1 MKQEISSFWYTPR
14 GYKGIGLMELLSIK
28 SFKARHKPLN
38 NDNNK
43 SFIPKENQS
52 YNPYGN
58 EVKNNN
64 NEKYIEIG
72 DDDES
77 LPF

>member
-1 MKQEISSFWYTPR
+1 
-14 GYKGIGLMELLSIK
+14 
-28 SFKARHKPLN
+28 SFKARHKSLN

-72 DDDES
+72 EDDES